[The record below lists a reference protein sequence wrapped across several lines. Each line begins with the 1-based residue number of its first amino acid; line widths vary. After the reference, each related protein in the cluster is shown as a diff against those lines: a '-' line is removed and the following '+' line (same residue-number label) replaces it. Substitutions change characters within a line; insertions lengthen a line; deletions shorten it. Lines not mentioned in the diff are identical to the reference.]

1 MTEET
6 MRRGQWCRFIS
17 LVLVLGL
24 VPTALLA
31 QSSPFETVYF
41 AQPNNKILKVVEF
54 QLPHGPGAAET
65 VVFEKGTNFQG
76 LVVRQDNLI
85 FVASRTKKGSIL
97 VCDPESGECKQ
108 VVPFKDPE
116 GLDISTMTGALI
128 AASGGDDLLQLD
140 PTGCSQTFDSPNCR
154 PGGYDFDFVR
164 KELNCTDAIADVK
177 FARISKGPFSQGD
190 IAVLSQKPA
199 RLFKMT
205 HINATPTPVLS
216 QIKFNGK
223 SQTPTGLAFNAAGD
237 ALITTKQGLLLR
249 YPNGN
254 GAPQLFAQLGGPGAK
269 VTVGVQGQDLEERIF
284 ATVQSGKVLCFES
297 DGASCGKVAGVVA
310 PDGIGIATGAFQAT
324 QTGSNVSQILN
335 LGLRTEWEEIVQ
347 DGASVALCKQVFE
360 KRAIG
365 SDDSLYLCDPDKTYD
380 GFVCAAAGSPFVDLG
395 LPNVIPPHV
404 RAYRTGT
411 DPFNPTGPETFQVC
425 VMNTSAGFRGII
437 RDHVGIPLG
446 LEEHTTTWIGYDFH
460 ELCPEPGVFYSP
472 GIGDAEPVEGYDFTD
487 VTLACNHPLGGS
499 WSRSTYLMGS
509 RTTMTPCEEAEFKLD
524 NLDATYDVDGPGIA
538 GACDVGTPTPG
549 GIPDGSTEQQ
559 MDAAFG
565 LSGLGPRT
573 GWSLV
578 SASKGAFGAAGNGF
592 LLGGGTVEVKAK
604 EAGFNHEFGTASSTH
619 GGLTPI
625 VTDSAGQV
633 GTSLPFAPGDD
644 PYLFYFKNI
653 AGDPQDTPIFSDGF
667 SDSGLLGIAVY
678 QNNADPTR
686 FALFYDD
693 GTQNPDEDFNDLI
706 VTATGAVGTSCQLSI
721 GLDAAISAFEGTTCP
736 GSFATT
742 IQTLEDQF
750 IAVIDANPGDFPP
763 TGNVDAQLKARAL
776 SLIFVLTD
784 KIESPAI
791 P

>member
-1 MTEET
+1 
-6 MRRGQWCRFIS
+6 MRARQWCRFLS

-24 VPTALLA
+24 APAALWA

-54 QLPHGPGAAET
+54 ELPQGPGAAET
-65 VVFEKGTNFQG
+65 VVFQNGTNFQG

-85 FVASRTKKGSIL
+85 FVASTTKKGTIL
-97 VCDPESGECKQ
+97 VCDPESGECRQ
-108 VVPFKDPE
+108 VVSFKDPE

-128 AASGGDDLLQLD
+128 AASGDDELLKLD
-140 PTGCSQTFDSPNCR
+140 PTGCSQTFNSPNCR
-154 PGGYDFDFVR
+154 PGGYQMNFVR
-164 KELNCTDAIADVK
+164 KELNCTDALADVK
-177 FARISKGPFSQGD
+177 FARISKGPFIQGD

-205 HINATPTPVLS
+205 HINAAPTTVLS
-216 QIKFNGK
+216 EIKFNGK

-237 ALITTKQGLLLR
+237 TLIATKQGLLLR
-249 YPNGN
+249 YPGGN

-269 VTVGVQGQDLEERIF
+269 VTVGVQGQDLHERIF

-297 DGASCGKVAGVVA
+297 SGASCGKVSNVVS
-310 PDGIGIATGAFQAT
+310 PDGIGIATGAFQET
-324 QTGSNVSQILN
+324 QTGNNVSQILN

-347 DGASVALCKQVFE
+347 NGASVALCKQVLE
-360 KRAIG
+360 KRPVG
-365 SDDSLYLCDPDKTYD
+365 SDDSLYLCDPNKTYE

-437 RDHVGIPLG
+437 RDHVGIPLD
-446 LEEHTTTWIGYDFH
+446 LSEHTTTWIGYDFH
-460 ELCPEPGVFYSP
+460 ALCPEPGVFYSP
-472 GIGDAEPVEGYDFTD
+472 GIGDDTPVEGYDFTD

-509 RTTMTPCEEAEFKLD
+509 RTTMTPCEEADFKLD
-524 NLDATYDVDGPGIA
+524 NLDATLDAESPGIA
-538 GACDVGTPTPG
+538 GACDVGTPTAG
-549 GIPDGSTEQQ
+549 GIPDGSTAQQ
-559 MDAAFG
+559 MDAAFQLG
-565 LSGLGPRT
+565 GLGPRS

-578 SASKGAFGAAGNGF
+578 SASKGAFGGAGNGF
-592 LLGGGTVEVKAK
+592 LLGGGTIEVKAK
-604 EAGFNHEFGTASSTH
+604 EAGFTHEFGTASSTH
-619 GGLTPI
+619 GDLTPI
-625 VTDSAGQV
+625 VTNSGAQV
-633 GTSLPFAPGDD
+633 GQSIDFAPATD
-644 PYLFYFKNI
+644 PYLFYFKNVE
-653 AGDPQDTPIFSDGF
+653 GDPSNTPIFSDGF

-678 QNNADPTR
+678 QNNADPAR

-706 VTATGAVGTSCQLSI
+706 VTASGAVGTSCQLRI
-721 GLDAAISAFEGTTCP
+721 GLDAALSAFEGTACP

-742 IQTLEDQF
+742 IQTLEDDF
-750 IAVIDANPGDFPP
+750 IAVIDRNPGDFPP

-784 KIESPAI
+784 KIAGP
-791 P
+791 PTP